1 MRFWHPDLDAEP
13 ARLTAYATTLQASPG
28 TTFTLICR
36 RRRLGHNSW
45 LHGAV
50 HDGDTDGTA
59 WLAPI
64 DLMALGVPA
73 GGDILIHTTSATLQL
88 PAVPVS
94 GVSSGTIVVPHGVP
108 GINVNALMPSGMT
121 HLEPLSGQ
129 HRMTGI
135 AVQVTAAPQNCL

>member
-1 MRFWHPDLDAEP
+1 M
-13 ARLTAYATTLQASPG
+13 
-28 TTFTLICR
+28 
-36 RRRLGHNSW
+36 
-45 LHGAV
+45 
-50 HDGDTDGTA
+50 A

-73 GGDILIHTTSATLQL
+73 GGDILVHTTSATLRL

-94 GVSSGTIVVPHGVP
+94 GVPPGTVVVPHGVP
-108 GINVNALMPSGMT
+108 GINVNAVMPSGVT

-135 AVQVTAAPQNCL
+135 AVQVTLAPQRSL